1 MTITASIPAMSAAR
15 PQPDKLGAADG
26 LVSFVFTAYYY
37 LGQYERAIED
47 CDEAIRLDPLFAHAY
62 QMRGVANQALGNNS
76 AADRDFKEASEL
88 SYTP

>member
-1 MTITASIPAMSAAR
+1 MSAAR

-47 CDEAIRLDPLFAHAY
+47 YDEAIRIDPEYGKAY
-62 QMRGVANQALGNNS
+62 YNRGIAYEILGQQPR
-76 AADRDFKEASEL
+76 AERDFERAKELGVE
-88 SYTP
+88 